1 MAKLTNKQYRE
12 ARIEAENAEEVFTFE
27 HYAGGFYPTRYMSSE
42 DIKEMW
48 NEYKSIDGF
57 KLEGCNNRAI
67 VIPVE
72 DGYILQSYYTKVA
85 AIRNGEFVKF
95 WNGYS
100 NTTLKHINAFRHYFG
115 MVALSKRE
123 WIELETV

>member
-12 ARIEAENAEEVFTFE
+12 ARIEAENVAEVFAFE
-27 HYAGGFYPTRYMSSE
+27 RYEGGFYTTRFMSTE
-42 DIKEMW
+42 DIKEMR
-48 NEYKSIDGF
+48 NEYKNINGF
-57 KLEGCNNRAI
+57 KLEECNNRAI

-85 AIRNGEFVKF
+85 SIRNGEFFKL